1 MSHGIE
7 VTHESIKESLHHIPP
22 GKVGPLVV
30 PSQVN
35 TAATAAATAAAANDD
50 IPCFFI
56 PSELFLQA
64 SSLDDLRQNFRSEF
78 RGYSDRSRRR
88 VFASHR
94 WLTYQH
100 PDPQNVQFRSL
111 QALFASNDA
120 EKFLVL
126 YDYLSFPSDVPIV
139 DIVRKL
145 DSIVESCDIF
155 LILHLDAAYMNRGW
169 CFFEYFAAFLRLC
182 AQGKSE
188 FPFLSLTLCGE
199 SVYLRYPLLES
210 NNGLMRQII
219 GFARLIVPSDS
230 QSRTMRR
237 EACFDEV
244 HPVHY
249 LFRHLQFSRS
259 TDKVFLFEYFEK
271 NWRAYAGRV
280 RLYDN
285 KLNTNDGSVLM
296 LEPDKLWWRDRIG
309 LGKGDPSYYVS
320 SFPAAAVKC
329 PYNWGPLPSNHIVA
343 AKIPHHL
350 FHLKDWGS
358 LDDAASLTFPLLSY
372 VFETPKPTAGPR
384 ARRCIFAP
392 SRC

>member
-1 MSHGIE
+1 
-7 VTHESIKESLHHIPP
+7 
-22 GKVGPLVV
+22 
-30 PSQVN
+30 
-35 TAATAAATAAAANDD
+35 
-50 IPCFFI
+50 
-56 PSELFLQA
+56 
-64 SSLDDLRQNFRSEF
+64 
-78 RGYSDRSRRR
+78 
-88 VFASHR
+88 
-94 WLTYQH
+94 
-100 PDPQNVQFRSL
+100 
-111 QALFASNDA
+111 
-120 EKFLVL
+120 
-126 YDYLSFPSDVPIV
+126 
-139 DIVRKL
+139 
-145 DSIVESCDIF
+145 
-155 LILHLDAAYMNRGW
+155 
-169 CFFEYFAAFLRLC
+169 
-182 AQGKSE
+182 
-188 FPFLSLTLCGE
+188 
-199 SVYLRYPLLES
+199 
-210 NNGLMRQII
+210 MRQII

-285 KLNTNDGSVLM
+285 KLNINDGSVLM

>member
-35 TAATAAATAAAANDD
+35 TAATAAAANDD

-145 DSIVESCDIF
+145 DSITLPRSFD
-155 LILHLDAAYMNRGW
+155 
-169 CFFEYFAAFLRLC
+169 FA
-182 AQGKSE
+182 
-188 FPFLSLTLCGE
+188 
-199 SVYLRYPLLES
+199 
-210 NNGLMRQII
+210 
-219 GFARLIVPSDS
+219 
-230 QSRTMRR
+230 
-237 EACFDEV
+237 
-244 HPVHY
+244 
-249 LFRHLQFSRS
+249 
-259 TDKVFLFEYFEK
+259 
-271 NWRAYAGRV
+271 
-280 RLYDN
+280 
-285 KLNTNDGSVLM
+285 
-296 LEPDKLWWRDRIG
+296 
-309 LGKGDPSYYVS
+309 
-320 SFPAAAVKC
+320 
-329 PYNWGPLPSNHIVA
+329 
-343 AKIPHHL
+343 
-350 FHLKDWGS
+350 
-358 LDDAASLTFPLLSY
+358 
-372 VFETPKPTAGPR
+372 PR
-384 ARRCIFAP
+384 ARVNSPFCHSPCVASPCICVTRCWRATTASCAKSLALP
-392 SRC
+392 DS